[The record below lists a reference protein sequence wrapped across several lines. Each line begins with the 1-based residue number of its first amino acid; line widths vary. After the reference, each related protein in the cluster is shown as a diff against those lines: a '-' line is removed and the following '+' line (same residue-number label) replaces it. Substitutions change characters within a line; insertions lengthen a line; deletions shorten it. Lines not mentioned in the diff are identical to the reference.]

1 MFRILARSAR
11 TGIVTDPQP
20 LAARLHRGFPVI
32 DFRRCTACGDC
43 ARACPTGAIE
53 VAETGPTRTVSL
65 SYGPCISCRECLPA
79 RSNSLPAVTAPSG
92 HAGRHSR
99 QEMHGP

>member
-20 LAARLHRGFPVI
+20 LAPRLQRGFPVI

-43 ARACPTGAIE
+43 ARACPTGAIQ
-53 VAETGPTRTVSL
+53 VGAADPASPGPHRDDAARCPWPTGSASPAASA
-65 SYGPCISCRECLPA
+65 SPPAPREP
-79 RSNSLPAVTAPSG
+79 
-92 HAGRHSR
+92 
-99 QEMHGP
+99 